1 MRHRNKVKKL
11 GKTASHRKAMLENMA
26 GALIEN
32 RQIRTTLAKAK
43 ALQSFTDKLIT
54 YGKTDTVHARR
65 LAFRL
70 LQNRTLV
77 KTLFDEIA
85 PTFSDRKGGY
95 TRIIKLGQRRG
106 DGAEM
111 AMLQLVGFEPLK
123 VEEEAPKKKQKAAKP
138 AKEKAAKEKT
148 KKSAAPA
155 EDKAEET
162 AKAKPKKK
170 PAKKAKDSAETE
182 TEAKP
187 KKKTTAKKKTAEE
200 TKAAKAAEPEDA
212 GDAGEA
218 KADDTEAGSGDSE
231 K

>member
-11 GKTASHRKAMLENMA
+11 GKTSSHRKAMLENMA

-43 ALQSFTDKLIT
+43 ALQSFADKLIT
-54 YGKTDTVHARR
+54 YGKTGTVHARR

-85 PTFSDRKGGY
+85 PAFSDRKGGY
-95 TRIIKLGQRRG
+95 TRVIKLGQRRG

-111 AMLQLVGFEPLK
+111 AMLQLVGFEQLV
-123 VEEEAPKKKQKAAKP
+123 VEEEAPKKKQKGAKP
-138 AKEKAAKEKT
+138 AKEKAAKDKPEK
-148 KKSAAPA
+148 ADAPA
-155 EDKAEET
+155 EDKAEDT
-162 AKAKPKKK
+162 AEAKPKKK
-170 PAKKAKDSAETE
+170 TAKKTKETAEAE
-182 TEAKP
+182 PEAKP
-187 KKKTTAKKKTAEE
+187 KKKTTATKKTAEK
-200 TKAAKAAEPEDA
+200 TGAAEP
-212 GDAGEA
+212 DAGEA
-218 KADDTEAGSGDSE
+218 KADEAETGSGDSE

>member
-26 GALIEN
+26 GSLIEN

-43 ALQSFTDKLIT
+43 ALQSFADKLIS
-54 YGKTDTVHARR
+54 YGKTGTVHARR

-85 PTFSDRKGGY
+85 PAFSDRKGGY
-95 TRIIKLGQRRG
+95 TRVIKLGQRRG

-111 AMLQLVGFEPLK
+111 AMLQLVGFEQLV
-123 VEEEAPKKKQKAAKP
+123 VEEETPKKKQKATKP
-138 AKEKAAKEKT
+138 AKEKAGKGKPEKT
-148 KKSAAPA
+148 AAPA
-155 EDKAEET
+155 EDKAEDT
-162 AKAKPKKK
+162 AEAKPKKK
-170 PAKKAKDSAETE
+170 PSKKAKDIAEAE

-187 KKKTTAKKKTAEE
+187 KKKTTTRKKAGDE
-200 TKAAKAAEPEDA
+200 TKSAEPDA

-218 KADDTEAGSGDSE
+218 KTDEAEAGSGDSE